1 MQNPFRY
8 KSSFYII
15 AACLLFLC
23 FYSLLLLTLGT
34 FELNKQF
41 AMSSLFWNMWENLSH
56 FSLAIDPRI
65 IGGEGFA
72 VNGIVTTY
80 FLPFPSLIRGI
91 LSLFGFGQSAVLS
104 IAIACFVFFSASLL
118 IWQQIFGSNSVLSQA
133 HGKIYW
139 LSGAFLCTLLSP
151 IIGMLTYPTPFWEV
165 IIWAASLFLMAC
177 FLSTLILKTHGNKNW
192 LFLLF
197 TLVCGLALFT
207 RATFSFASCLLF
219 GLTVIQLVVQEWQD
233 KVSFK
238 ENLWKCKNLNINILF
253 FAICVGALL
262 TFNYIKWGNPF
273 EFYPLQHYIM
283 MSDEQRTRYF
293 SHGALSLERVPQ
305 TLQYYFIPLEDN
317 FSPTRPYIKMGEWA
331 QFGGSST
338 FDYKEPSLAIS
349 ITQPIPIMLFI
360 SGLIYMLT
368 GALKSHRKSYSFI
381 YPAAIVSLVPVVFIL
396 SIHSL
401 SLRYT
406 GDFLPA
412 VMIFGLLGLSKIL
425 EAINRITTKIN
436 GNGKLN
442 WARAPILGMGFVAIF
457 TSLYLSTAGVFYQN
471 EFWRVPFFPQFNLI
485 PIENGETVQFKY
497 YGNNEKG
504 VGYLY
509 EGWASELE
517 HFGTWSNSNTSTLLI
532 LPPKN
537 FNTDGRLSI
546 NARAFVTPA
555 HPEQNIDIWV
565 NGKFNQ
571 SVKLT
576 NPESNQIIINSLF
589 SVNWFTANPNFIG
602 TSLFNLLTR
611 AIGTPSQAYI
621 YIQFRLKNPARPKE
635 LGLGEDNRLLGIGLV
650 SATLE

>member
-1 MQNPFRY
+1 M
-8 KSSFYII
+8 
-15 AACLLFLC
+15 
-23 FYSLLLLTLGT
+23 LTLGT

-80 FLPFPSLIRGI
+80 FLPFPSLIRGM
-91 LSLFGFGQSAVLS
+91 LSLVGFGESAVLS
-104 IAIACFVFFSASLL
+104 VFIGCFVFFSASLL
-118 IWQQIFGSNSVLSQA
+118 IWQEVFRSNSILSRSPS
-133 HGKIYW
+133 KIYW
-139 LSGAFLCTLLSP
+139 LSGVFLCTLLSP

-177 FLSTLILKTHGNKNW
+177 FLSILVLKTQGRKTW

-197 TLVCGLALFT
+197 TLICGLTLFT

-219 GLTVIQLVVQEWQD
+219 SLTVIQLMIREWRTNQSFRESLWNNKHL
-233 KVSFK
+233 KV
-238 ENLWKCKNLNINILF
+238 NILL
-253 FAICVGALL
+253 FAIFVVALL
-262 TFNYIKWGNPF
+262 GFNYIKWGNPF
-273 EFYPLQHYIM
+273 EFYPLQYYIM

-293 SHGALSLERVPQ
+293 SHGALSLERIPQ
-305 TLQYYFIPLEDN
+305 TLQYYFIPSEDN
-317 FSPTRPYIKMGEWA
+317 FLSTRPFIKMGEWI
-331 QFGGSST
+331 QFGGLNT

-349 ITQPIPIMLFI
+349 LTQPIPIFLFM
-360 SGLIYMLT
+360 SGLICMLI
-368 GALKSHRKSYSFI
+368 GIIKKNIKNYSFL
-381 YPAAIVSLVPVVFIL
+381 YPAAITSLVPVFFIL
-396 SIHSL
+396 NIHSL

-412 VMIFGLLGLSKIL
+412 VMIFGLFGLSKIL
-425 EAINRITTKIN
+425 GAICSRIVFKMNI
-436 GNGKLN
+436 GVLLH
-442 WARAPILGMGFVAIF
+442 WLRVPIISAGIVAIF
-457 TSLYLSTAGVFYQN
+457 GSLYLSTAGVFYQN

-509 EGWASELE
+509 EGWAPELE
-517 HFGTWSNSNTSTLLI
+517 HFGTWSNSKTATLLI
-532 LPPKN
+532 LPPKD
-537 FNTDGRLSI
+537 FNSDGRLLI

-555 HPEQNIDIWV
+555 HPLQNIDIWV
-565 NGKFNQ
+565 NGKYNQ
-571 SVKLT
+571 TVRLT
-576 NPESNQIIINSLF
+576 NPDSNRIIINSLF

-611 AIGTPSQAYI
+611 AVGTPSQAYL
-621 YIQFRLKNPARPKE
+621 YIQFRLNNPASPKD
-635 LGLGEDNRLLGIGLV
+635 LGIGDDNRLLGIGLI